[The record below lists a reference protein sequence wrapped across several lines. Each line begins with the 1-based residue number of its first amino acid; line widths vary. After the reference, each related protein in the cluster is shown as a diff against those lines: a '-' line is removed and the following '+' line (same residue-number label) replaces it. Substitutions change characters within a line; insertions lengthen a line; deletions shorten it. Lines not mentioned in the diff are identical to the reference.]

1 MLLKI
6 GIYGYG
12 KFGSFLAEKMA
23 DNGDFTIIVT
33 DYNDNNME
41 YRKENISYLK
51 EDEFL
56 NDNFDIVV
64 FANSINSFESVIK
77 KIPPLFYKDT
87 LIVDVLSVK
96 EYPFHIFNK
105 FLPENT
111 EILLTHPMFG
121 PNSFEKNNE
130 NIFVYYPINVIHF
143 NRANSFLDFWRNMGC
158 TLVSIP
164 PEEHDIITS
173 RTQFVTHFI
182 GRVLN
187 ELHLEETGIDTNEFK
202 NLFSITNSIIRN
214 NSNDLF
220 LGLARKNKN
229 TKKIITD
236 LKKAL
241 VKIESEINLEI
252 I

>member
-12 KFGSFLAEKMA
+12 KFGSFLADKMS
-23 DNGDFTIIVT
+23 DNDNFKIIVT

-41 YRKENISYLK
+41 YQKKKISYLK
-51 EDEFL
+51 EHDFL
-56 NDNFDIVV
+56 NYKFDIVV

-96 EYPFHIFNK
+96 EHPFHIFNK

-130 NIFVYYPINVIHF
+130 NIFVYYPIN
-143 NRANSFLDFWRNMGC
+143 DGTTWGC
-158 TLVSIP
+158 
-164 PEEHDIITS
+164 
-173 RTQFVTHFI
+173 R
-182 GRVLN
+182 
-187 ELHLEETGIDTNEFK
+187 
-202 NLFSITNSIIRN
+202 
-214 NSNDLF
+214 
-220 LGLARKNKN
+220 
-229 TKKIITD
+229 
-236 LKKAL
+236 
-241 VKIESEINLEI
+241 
-252 I
+252 